1 MLLDHFAEQDIPCVV
16 RQNAFSSIVDNC
28 LLSILA
34 VETESHSNGSNG
46 AKFLA

>member
-34 VETESHSNGSNG
+34 VESHSNGSHG
-46 AKFLA
+46 ANFLV